1 MTRWLR
7 FVVLTLCAAAA
18 TGCGRSSRLAL
29 PAAVAPQ
36 ALTLAGE
43 FNIPPLGRFPAVVGL
58 PFGGLSGLAPV
69 GEGQYLAVC
78 DERDGARVYRL
89 RVTGEGVNLRVTP
102 EDVIALDVSGA
113 APAAL
118 DPEAIVVTPRRTM
131 ILASEGIG
139 NSEPRVAPSLIEYDM
154 DGRFIREI
162 TLRDRFTPNTTGP
175 LTRGARDNAALESLT
190 ITADGRLFTALE
202 TAIVQDG
209 EPAGI
214 GRGAVA
220 RILEYV
226 DGEDTYSPR
235 REFAYHVEP
244 VEPPPFAPAI
254 TVTGLVEL
262 LALEDGNLLAL
273 ERTYMATRRD
283 ADRPVRSLNRIKLFR
298 VSLDGATDVSQMD
311 SLRGATFTAARKTL
325 VLDLSTIRGL
335 SQELATLDNFEGMAA
350 GPTLADG
357 NRSLLLVSD
366 DNFHETQRTSF
377 LLFRIR
383 AGN

>member
-1 MTRWLR
+1 LTRWRR
-7 FVVLTLCAAAA
+7 FLVLTWCAVAA
-18 TGCGRSSRLAL
+18 TGCGRPSRLAR
-29 PAAVAPQ
+29 PADVAPR

-43 FNIPPLGRFPAVVGL
+43 FNIPPLGRFPAKVGL

-69 GEGQYLAVC
+69 GEGVYLAVC

-89 RVTGEGVNLRVTP
+89 RVTGEGNNLRVTP
-102 EDVIALDVSGA
+102 EAVIALDVSGA

-118 DPEAIVVTPRRTM
+118 DPEAIVVTPRPTM

-162 TLRDRFTPNTTGP
+162 TLRDRFTPNATGP

-190 ITADGRLFTALE
+190 ITPDGRLFTALE

-226 DGEDTYSPR
+226 DEEDTYSPR
-235 REFAYHVEP
+235 REFAYLVEP
-244 VEPPPFAPAI
+244 VEPPPFVPAI

-262 LALEDGNLLAL
+262 LALEDGDLLAL
-273 ERTYMATRRD
+273 ERTYLAARRD

-298 VSLDGATDVSQMD
+298 VSLNGATDVSQMD
-311 SLRGATFTAARKTL
+311 SLRGATFTAVRKTL
-325 VLDLSTIRGL
+325 VLDLSTVRGL
-335 SQELATLDNFEGMAA
+335 SQELDTLDNFEGMAA
-350 GPTLADG
+350 GPTLAHG
-357 NRSLLLVSD
+357 HRSLLLVSD

-377 LLFRIR
+377 LLFRIG